1 MSPQDGSCQKLRSC
15 VKICKSYAE
24 KTVAS
29 FSPDTMYNHRLCHV
43 TSIAA
48 DSLPIAHQSAK
59 AIYRKRIRQCEWSN
73 PWLHHAMNHGVGPQ
87 NTCHRPTRGVISS
100 YNIAGLISEVSK
112 EVATQS
118 PKIAIVDNPTL
129 IWSPRQEEPPRVS
142 STYTLYFQKL
152 ESLAY
157 IFVAASMGLSSFKF
171 VQWRLKTHLFCT
183 RVGFGRSRSSKVD
196 DFGTVPIESAYTTS
210 Y

>member
-118 PKIAIVDNPTL
+118 PKIAIVDNPHSHL
-129 IWSPRQEEPPRVS
+129 KPPPRGTPAS
-142 STYTLYFQKL
+142 IIHIYL
-152 ESLAY
+152 
-157 IFVAASMGLSSFKF
+157 IFPE
-171 VQWRLKTHLFCT
+171 T
-183 RVGFGRSRSSKVD
+183 RVTGLHFCRC
-196 DFGTVPIESAYTTS
+196 
-210 Y
+210 